1 MATSAEEMT
10 TTMIPSTI
18 MGNRGGKDVRNQYKE
33 WKDNSRI
40 TMTDDMPTVN
50 GGGDN
55 DDDDGNAAHGN
66 IAPPTITTMTGM
78 HLWQ

>member
-1 MATSAEEMT
+1 MATSAEEIMT
-10 TTMIPSTI
+10 AMIPSTM
-18 MGNRGGKDVRNQYKE
+18 MGKRGGKDVRNHKE
-33 WKDNSRI
+33 RKDNSRI

-50 GGGDN
+50 GGDDN

-66 IAPPTITTMTGM
+66 IAPPRITTMTGM